1 MKNEP
6 RYYIAF
12 GANLGDKEGTFRRAL
27 EEVATRIAPVDRVSK
42 LYRTEP
48 LNPPE
53 LQQTSQPEFLNAA
66 FSFTSSW
73 EPLRVLDELLAI
85 ERILGRDRS
94 LTVRWGPRTIDLDIL
109 LIGELTIHEARLVV
123 PHPEMHKR
131 EFVLR
136 PLADIV
142 GEERHPTLRRP
153 IIELLQDL
161 EHATCDRTSVGACLT
176 DQV

>member
-1 MKNEP
+1 MKTAH

-27 EEVATRIAPVDRVSK
+27 EEVGKRIAPVDRVSK
-42 LYRTEP
+42 LYSTAP

-53 LQQTSQPEFLNAA
+53 LQETSQPDFLNAA
-66 FSFTSSW
+66 FSFCSAW
-73 EPLRVLDELLAI
+73 EPIRVLDELLAI
-85 ERILGRDRS
+85 ERLLGRDRS
-94 LTVRWGPRTIDLDIL
+94 RTVRWGPRTNDLDIL

-136 PLADIV
+136 PLTDIV
-142 GEERHPTLRRP
+142 GEERHPALQRP

-161 EHATCDRTSVGACLT
+161 EHAPCDRISVGACLT